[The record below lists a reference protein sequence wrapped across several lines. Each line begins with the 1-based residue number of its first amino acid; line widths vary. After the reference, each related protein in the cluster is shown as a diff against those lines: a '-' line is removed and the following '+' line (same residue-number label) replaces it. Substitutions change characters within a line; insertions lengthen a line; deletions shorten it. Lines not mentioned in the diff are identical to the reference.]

1 MTYMLSMCRN
11 RPVIVGID
19 SCNAKDKNKSA
30 KKPPIFYIAP
40 DRKNRNG
47 PSVQSM
53 ANEPDSVFDLGIAWN
68 WEYDADFIHGI
79 EQACH
84 HLGLTTYRIEQYN
97 VKELTKKFRS
107 GKIAFRTFLDRASDD
122 DKNFQPLAELIA
134 GSETH
139 VFNTYEQ
146 TEYAKDKA
154 NMHVACLGEG
164 IHVPYTIII
173 SPYSKKKEVE
183 LSLTEL
189 AHLGRPFI
197 IKPAN
202 TTGGGIGVV
211 LGAETLKEIITSRKS
226 HINDK
231 YLLQETIHP
240 VMLDTKRGWFRVF
253 YAFGLTI
260 PCWWNNE
267 THIYHMLTDA
277 EEKKFK
283 LARLKQIAV
292 IMQRICRLDFFS
304 SEIALTPEG
313 KFVAVDYVNEICDM
327 RPQSKYFDGVP
338 DKVIGIIQQQLAQRI
353 YAITKK
359 VS

>member
-1 MTYMLSMCRN
+1 MHRI
-11 RPVIVGID
+11 RPCVYVAVLCIG
-19 SCNAKDKNKSA
+19 KDKNKSA
-30 KKPPIFYIAP
+30 KKPPILYIAP
-40 DRKNRNG
+40 DRKHRNRL
-47 PSVQSM
+47 SVQSM
-53 ANEPDSVFDLGIAWN
+53 VHEPDSVFDLGIAWN

-79 EQACH
+79 EHACH
-84 HLGLTTYRIEQYN
+84 HLGLTTFRIEQYN
-97 VKELTKKFRS
+97 VKELTRKFRS
-107 GKIAFRTFLDRASDD
+107 GKIAFKTFLDRASDD
-122 DKNFQPLAELIA
+122 DKNFLPLGNLIA
-134 GSETH
+134 GSGTH

-240 VMLDTKRGWFRVF
+240 VMLDAKRGWFRVF

-267 THIYHMLTDA
+267 THIYHVLTEN

-283 LARLKQIAV
+283 LARLRQIAV
-292 IMQRICRLDFFS
+292 TMQRICRLDFFS
-304 SEIALTPEG
+304 SEIALTQDG
-313 KFVAVDYVNEICDM
+313 RFVAVDYVNEICDM

-338 DKVIGIIQQQLAQRI
+338 DKVIGVIQQQLAQQI
-353 YAITKK
+353 YAKTKK